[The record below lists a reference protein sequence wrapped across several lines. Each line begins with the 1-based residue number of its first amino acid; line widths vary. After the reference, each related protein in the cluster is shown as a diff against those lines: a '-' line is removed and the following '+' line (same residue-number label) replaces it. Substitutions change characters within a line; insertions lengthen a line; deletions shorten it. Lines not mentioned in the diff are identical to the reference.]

1 MSEQEQTQKSGL
13 EAFKGI
19 LDYMSDSFARAYIFA
34 EVVPA
39 NFAYDVAQ
47 SSEITEKEKAGL
59 LQSFGEIGALM
70 DMLKAGYDNGLGMTF
85 LENPDN
91 VKEFMT
97 IISRLLALYR
107 DFRNGIMIRP
117 IELSLAVSDIVSDL
131 QSFFIR
137 FMKSINAPE

>member
-137 FMKSINAPE
+137 FMKSINASE